1 MERAAVRT
9 SSPMVSLC
17 YLYNESDVVYI
28 GADKYEIATL
38 TEEKVYLQNAEF
50 PILGQE
56 YSRADFEEK
65 LTENPAN
72 DHLKVVVTEKQRT
85 EAPSEKK
92 AGRNTVFY
100 RFFRTPCLL

>member
-1 MERAAVRT
+1 M
-9 SSPMVSLC
+9 
-17 YLYNESDVVYI
+17 VYI

-85 EAPSEKK
+85 ETPSGEK
-92 AGRNTVFY
+92 AGRNTAFIGFSEHPAFMTDSLMTAI
-100 RFFRTPCLL
+100 RI